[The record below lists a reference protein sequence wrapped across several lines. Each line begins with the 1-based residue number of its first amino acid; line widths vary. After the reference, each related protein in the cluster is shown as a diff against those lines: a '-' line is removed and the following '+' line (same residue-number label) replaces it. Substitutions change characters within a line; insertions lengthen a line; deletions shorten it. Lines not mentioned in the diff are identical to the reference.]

1 MKHLLLTII
10 EAVLLVGCRAD
21 LRFFFTL
28 GLFFVVLFEADPDAP
43 ARPEIISIQLDI
55 SEVEVT
61 VQVPEGIKKVTL
73 EGRSRLGSGNW
84 APRAIKQVDG
94 TGGIVVIRVPYLKD
108 NEIFRVRGDAEEE
121 QPATSSPADIKP
133 MKPVEQ
139 SSLGAWGIPYQSRQ
153 RQKPWPDSTGTTSP
167 ESQLVFYLSNGYS
180 CTLVTEF
187 GIYRSIAL
195 LHIKPI
201 TNDPAP
207 RRHIPIEGEY
217 FYLRHGK
224 KLKLRGSLNINTGEI
239 KMNETY
245 QNKPSGYF
253 EFSSINDANNF
264 WRKPNAIEKEP
275 ATLMYV
281 CRSSTTDKEN
291 ISRLYFSDTHQVHEW
306 SFRDKFPAY
315 DVLDEVWACKLPDG
329 SLAFYIRV
337 VRENFHMGSWSGIA
351 LPKSSNTYI
360 HKSLYFDYKCH
371 LTIELNE
378 NENIL
383 FKDTDCDVCCG
394 ARAYLDGKYKLESE
408 IKVLSQ

>member
-1 MKHLLLTII
+1 MFLNTS
-10 EAVLLVGCRAD
+10 LVA
-21 LRFFFTL
+21 LRFFFTF
-28 GLFFVVLFEADPDAP
+28 GLFFAVLFEEDPDAP
-43 ARPEIISIQLDI
+43 ARPEIISIQVDV
-55 SEVEVT
+55 SEAVVSI
-61 VQVPEGIKKVTL
+61 QIPEGIKKVTL
-73 EGRSRLGSGNW
+73 EGRSRLDSGNW
-84 APRAIKQVDG
+84 AHKAIKQVDG
-94 TGGIVVIRVPYLKD
+94 TGGIVVIRVPYLKT
-108 NEIFRVRGDAEEE
+108 NEIFRVRGDVEEE
-121 QPATSSPADIKP
+121 LPATLSPADAKP
-133 MKPVEQ
+133 IEPVVEQ
-139 SSLGAWGIPYQSRQ
+139 SSLAAWGTPYQSRQ
-153 RQKPWPDSTGTTSP
+153 RQKPWPDSTGITPP

-187 GIYRSIAL
+187 GIYGSIAL

-201 TNDPAP
+201 TNDSAP
-207 RRHIPIEGEY
+207 REHIPIEGEY

-224 KLKLRGSLNINTGEI
+224 KLKLRGSLNRSTGKI

-253 EFSSINDANNF
+253 EFSSINNANNF

-275 ATLMYV
+275 ATLIYV
-281 CRSSTTDKEN
+281 CQSSTTDKEN

-329 SLAFYIRV
+329 SLAFDISV
-337 VRENFHMGSWSGIA
+337 VRENFHMGGWSGIA

-360 HKSLYFDYKCH
+360 HRSLYYDYKCH

-383 FKDTDCDVCCG
+383 FKDTDCDACCG
-394 ARAYLDGKYKLESE
+394 ARAYLDGKYKLKSE
-408 IKVLSQ
+408 INVFSQ

>member
-1 MKHLLLTII
+1 MTSIPTNII
-10 EAVLLVGCRAD
+10 STDV

-28 GLFFVVLFEADPDAP
+28 GLLLFGKLSEAS
-43 ARPEIISIQLDI
+43 ARPEIISIQLDVR
-55 SEVEVT
+55 EAVVT
-61 VQVPEGIKKVTL
+61 IQVPEGIKKVTL

-94 TGGIVVIRVPYLKD
+94 TGGIVVIRVPYLKA
-108 NEIFRVRGDAEEE
+108 NEIFRIRGDAEEE
-121 QPATSSPADIKP
+121 QPATASPADIKP
-133 MKPVEQ
+133 IKPVEQ

-195 LHIKPI
+195 LHIKPT
-201 TNDPAP
+201 TNDSAP
-207 RRHIPIEGEY
+207 RKHIPIEGEY

-264 WRKPNAIEKEP
+264 WRKPNGTEKEP
-275 ATLMYV
+275 ATLIYV

-291 ISRLYFSDTHQVHEW
+291 ISRLYFSDTHQVHKW
-306 SFRDKFPAY
+306 WFRDKFPAY

-329 SLAFYIRV
+329 SLAFDISV
-337 VRENFHMGSWSGIA
+337 VRENFHMGTWSGIA

-360 HKSLYFDYKCH
+360 HRSLYFDYKCH

-378 NENIL
+378 NEDIL
-383 FKDTDCDVCCG
+383 FKDTDCDACCG
-394 ARAYLDGKYKLESE
+394 ARAYLDGKYKLKSE
-408 IKVLSQ
+408 IKVFSQ